1 MIRQPPRSTRTDTL
15 FPYTTRFRSLE
26 VEGVDNPGE
35 KLAAFTVA
43 KVLSAAPHPDADK
56 LQVLSID
63 AGDGP
68 LQVVCGAP
76 NARAGLIGVFGPPG
90 AFVPGGG
97 CELKVAAIRGV
108 PSNGMMCS
116 ARELEIRQG
125 PEGLTAFLEDALV
138 GTPYPHSAGLDQ

>member
-1 MIRQPPRSTRTDTL
+1 MKFTLSWLKEHLDTNAALDEIVEALTRVG
-15 FPYTTRFRSLE
+15 LE

-97 CELKVAAIRGV
+97 FELKVAAIRGDRK
-108 PSNGMMCS
+108 STRLNS
-116 ARELEIRQG
+116 S
-125 PEGLTAFLEDALV
+125 
-138 GTPYPHSAGLDQ
+138 H

>member
-1 MIRQPPRSTRTDTL
+1 MKFTLSWLKEHLDTNAALDEIVEALTRVG
-15 FPYTTRFRSLE
+15 LE

-97 CELKVAAIRGV
+97 FELKVAAIRG
-108 PSNGMMCS
+108 
-116 ARELEIRQG
+116 EIGRG
-125 PEGLTAFLEDALV
+125 HV
-138 GTPYPHSAGLDQ
+138 CTPVTNSHIVCRL

>member
-1 MIRQPPRSTRTDTL
+1 MKFTLSWLKEHLDTNAALDESVEAVTRVGL
-15 FPYTTRFRSLE
+15 G

-35 KLAAFTVA
+35 KRAACTVA

-76 NARAGLIGVFGPPG
+76 NARAGLIGGFGPPG

-97 CELKVAAIRGV
+97 FELKVAAIRGV
-108 PSNGMMCS
+108 TSNGMMC
-116 ARELEIRQG
+116 
-125 PEGLTAFLEDALV
+125 
-138 GTPYPHSAGLDQ
+138 